1 MTLPSIV
8 FYILSSGAIIS
19 SIMVISARNP
29 IHSILFLVLVFFN
42 VAGLLIL
49 VRLFY
54 NVNYYFKCFYLYLL
68 SNLIK
73 IYYTQ

>member
-49 VRLFY
+49 V
-54 NVNYYFKCFYLYLL
+54 C
-68 SNLIK
+68 S
-73 IYYTQ
+73 IYYNNF

>member
-49 VRLFY
+49 VWFICH
-54 NVNYYFKCFYLYLL
+54 NNY
-68 SNLIK
+68 
-73 IYYTQ
+73 